1 MAANDTKNV
10 STGKGIAGG
19 YLFSAPRTAANLA
32 LVLTLSDFT
41 VKLTDAFAN
50 LGYVA
55 SEGINEAESV
65 DTNTDTDMNGDAIN
79 TSRSNRVETERFKLV
94 EVKKDSLAEQYGHS
108 NVTDASGLITVH
120 HNNDEREHRIYVA
133 ELVLKDGRRWRK
145 VIPDG
150 QVTEVSDLAISSTEL
165 VGREVT
171 VTCNAYTYT
180 TGTGSSAKTHVDTV
194 IDYIES
200 TETLAS

>member
-19 YLFSAPRTAANLA
+19 YLFSAARTAANLA

-94 EVKKDSLAEQYGHS
+94 EVKKDSLAEQYGHA

-200 TETLAS
+200 TETSAS

>member
-19 YLFSAPRTAANLA
+19 YLFSAPRTAAVLA
-32 LVLTLSDFT
+32 LIPQLKSFT
-41 VKLTDAFAN
+41 TQLTDAFAN

-55 SEGINEAESV
+55 SDGIVESESV

-79 TSRSNRVETERFKLV
+79 TSRSNRVETEKFTLV
-94 EVKKDSLAEQYGHS
+94 EVKKDSLGEQYGHA
-108 NVTDASGLITVH
+108 NVDDASGLITVH
-120 HNNDEREHRIYVA
+120 HNNDEREHRVYVA

-145 VIPDG
+145 IVPDG
-150 QVTEVSDLAISSTEL
+150 QVTEVADLTISSTNL

-171 VTCNAYTYT
+171 VTCNTYT
-180 TGTGSSAKTHVDTV
+180 WTEGSGSSAKTHVDTV
-194 IDYIES
+194 IDFIQS
-200 TETLAS
+200 TETSAG